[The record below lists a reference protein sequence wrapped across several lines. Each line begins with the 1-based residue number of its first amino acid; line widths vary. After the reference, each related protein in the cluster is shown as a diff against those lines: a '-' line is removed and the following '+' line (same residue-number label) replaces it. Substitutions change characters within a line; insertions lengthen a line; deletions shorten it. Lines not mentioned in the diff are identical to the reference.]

1 MRGYRFSDI
10 GLAVEA
16 WFLPLG
22 AFLSVTLEVKQGS
35 STGVIR
41 AHKEGSVPESFASK
55 KCVGLVREFNTYLR
69 VAFISLMCSR
79 EEEFGS

>member
-22 AFLSVTLEVKQGS
+22 AYLSVTLEVKQGS
-35 STGVIR
+35 STD
-41 AHKEGSVPESFASK
+41 VPRPQGTE
-55 KCVGLVREFNTYLR
+55 
-69 VAFISLMCSR
+69 CSR
-79 EEEFGS
+79 TVRIQEMCGVGSRVLYLLESCIYLPDV